1 MSRLQGLAGLLS
13 VDSPAVTESTAT
25 ALSTSMGTTP
35 VLIQI
40 DQIRR
45 SPFQPRSF
53 FNPDKIDKMAGA
65 FRKYR
70 QRGDYPKTA
79 ILVRP
84 VKNTDCYELIFGEQR
99 KIAHEQAGFTEI
111 LAFVDNTITD
121 DESRELALTE
131 NLLREDLNPV
141 EKTEAILNLAAVRL
155 KSSIQEVKQL
165 LDKTANERKQGTDN
179 VIRSPQWQALEAFFQ
194 ELPGR
199 ITPDSFRSNHLPLL
213 NLPNDILDAL
223 RQGKLEY
230 TKARAI
236 AVVKDDGQRQQLL
249 QQAIEQNL
257 SIREIRVQIRTLKK
271 MASEDQTSTVL
282 PSTISLPER
291 FTQLNKQMRKSKVW
305 EDPKRSQQIQ
315 SLLDKLEK
323 LLQVSQ

>member
-13 VDSPAVTESTAT
+13 VDSPATTESTASV
-25 ALSTSMGTTP
+25 LSTSIGSTP

-40 DQIRR
+40 SQIER

-53 FNPDKIDKMAGA
+53 FNPDKIDKMAAA

-70 QRGDYPKTA
+70 ERGDYPKTA

-84 VKNTDCYELIFGEQR
+84 IKNSDCYELIFGEQR

-131 NLLREDLNPV
+131 NLLREDLNPI

-155 KSSIQEVKQL
+155 KCTATEVKQL
-165 LDKTANERKQGTDN
+165 LDRTANERKQGTDN
-179 VIRSPQWQALEAFFQ
+179 VIRNPQWQSLEAFFQ

-199 ITPDSFRSNHLPLL
+199 ITPRSSKRCRSTEGWQTFDGKRGRHSFRVSNGYGH
-213 NLPNDILDAL
+213 
-223 RQGKLEY
+223 
-230 TKARAI
+230 
-236 AVVKDDGQRQQLL
+236 
-249 QQAIEQNL
+249 
-257 SIREIRVQIRTLKK
+257 
-271 MASEDQTSTVL
+271 
-282 PSTISLPER
+282 R
-291 FTQLNKQMRKSKVW
+291 FS
-305 EDPKRSQQIQ
+305 
-315 SLLDKLEK
+315 
-323 LLQVSQ
+323 